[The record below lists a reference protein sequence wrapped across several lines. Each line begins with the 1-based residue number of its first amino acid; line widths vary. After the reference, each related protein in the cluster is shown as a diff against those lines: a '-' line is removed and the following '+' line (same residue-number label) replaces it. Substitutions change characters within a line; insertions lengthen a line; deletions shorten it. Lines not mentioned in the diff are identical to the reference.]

1 MPMLLSLESDRINV
15 MQWPIRCSHS
25 SSIAH
30 KFRYWL
36 LLKAENSVSITNTTT
51 TTTYH
56 HTHTT
61 GTAATSSCVV
71 VATTS
76 TIIETLSKPI
86 NSYYDMNERRRNSG
100 SGRDGI
106 KCKKPNDSMSRFP
119 FHLFLLVLLLLL
131 SLLHSTVLPI
141 IRIQIHTYKD
151 FETKIKSQ
159 NNREKVR

>member
-36 LLKAENSVSITNTTT
+36 LLKAENSVSIT
-51 TTTYH
+51 
-56 HTHTT
+56 HTT
-61 GTAATSSCVV
+61 GTAATASYVV

-86 NSYYDMNERRRNSG
+86 NSYYDMNESRRNSG
-100 SGRDGI
+100 RGRDGI

-119 FHLFLLVLLLLL
+119 FHLFPLVLLLLL
-131 SLLHSTVLPI
+131 LLLLLLHSTVLPI